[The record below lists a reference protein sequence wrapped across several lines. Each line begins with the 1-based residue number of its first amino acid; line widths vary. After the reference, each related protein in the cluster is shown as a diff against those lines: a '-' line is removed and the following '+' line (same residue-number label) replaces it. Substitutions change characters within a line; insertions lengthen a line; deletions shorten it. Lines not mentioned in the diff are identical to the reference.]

1 MQSLGVFGDSYVHRV
16 DYRTDLAKQ
25 VLDQT
30 RYEIFKKHI
39 EDNIVIWYELL
50 ENYTATDYGHGGCDQ
65 YYIYRQFLENH
76 EKHDKVIVSS
86 TSPHRWSFF
95 SETIE
100 KWIHGTN
107 PATCDIKSR
116 HQKFGDKRKY
126 YKYLQDFLIHIY
138 SEDEM
143 KIRIIHRLLKDSM
156 RKIRPDVIFI
166 NGLYQYGD
174 PNREED
180 GCLKN
185 ITSYENKMIG
195 NPRETNPNKLG
206 LRNPVR
212 GLFDE
217 SKRPYASKPKEKYD
231 VRVAHITEPS
241 HRILAKKVATA
252 LEKGLT
258 QIKIDTNEFHRTFD
272 EEEFKRYWWSQD
284 DIVEYYE
291 NNLS

>member
-1 MQSLGVFGDSYVHRV
+1 MQSLGVFGDSYVNKV
-16 DYRTDLAKQ
+16 DYRVDLARPI
-25 VLDQT
+25 LDSDK
-30 RYEIFKKHI
+30 YEIFKKHI
-39 EDNIVIWYELL
+39 EDDIVIWYELL

-116 HQKFGDKRKY
+116 HQKFGNKRKY

-156 RKIRPDVIFI
+156 RKIRPDVIFMH
-166 NGLYQYGD
+166 GLYQWGD
-174 PNREED
+174 PKRDED
-180 GCLKN
+180 GCLRW
-185 ITSYENKMIG
+185 ITSYENEIIG
-195 NPRETNPNKLG
+195 NPKETNPNKLG
-206 LRNPVR
+206 LGKGVIR
-212 GLFDE
+212 GLFDTHN
-217 SKRPYASKPKEKYD
+217 KNKYD
-231 VRVAHITEPS
+231 VRVAHLTEPS

-252 LEKGLT
+252 LEKGST
-258 QIKIDTNEFHRTFD
+258 QIKINTDEFHRTFD
-272 EEEFKRYWWSQD
+272 EEEYERYWWSEH

>member
-1 MQSLGVFGDSYVHRV
+1 MQSIGVFGDSYVDRIDYRV
-16 DYRTDLAKQ
+16 DLAEKA
-25 VLDQT
+25 LDHT
-30 RYEIFKKHI
+30 RYKIFKKHI
-39 EDNIVIWYELL
+39 EDNIVIWYDLL

-86 TSPHRWSFF
+86 TSPHRWSFY

-107 PATCDIKSR
+107 PKTCEVKSK
-116 HQKFGDKRKY
+116 HPKFGIKRKY

-143 KIRIIHRLLKDSM
+143 KTRIIHRLLKDSM

-166 NGLYQYGD
+166 NGLYQWGD
-174 PNREED
+174 PKRDED
-180 GCLKN
+180 GCLRW
-185 ITSYENKMIG
+185 ITSYENEMLG
-195 NPRETNPNKLG
+195 DPERPNPNMLG
-206 LRNPVR
+206 LGGTPWTGMFSFNEKRK
-212 GLFDE
+212 FDI
-217 SKRPYASKPKEKYD
+217 
-231 VRVAHITEPS
+231 RVAHMTESS

-252 LEKGLT
+252 LEKGST
-258 QIKIDTNEFHRTFD
+258 QIKINTDEFHRTFD
-272 EEEFKRYWWSQD
+272 KEEYERYWWSEHD
-284 DIVEYYE
+284 VVEYYE